1 MAEEYSNQNA
11 KKVLAA
17 DADPAVLQAV
27 KDQLGVLGFHTT
39 TVDTD
44 TMATEHLK
52 SEMFGVILVDHD
64 LGGPGAGVK
73 LLELAKE
80 MQPDGS
86 RLLLASG
93 VGVDEMTKIV
103 TKGLVFRYLTK
114 PWMTNDMKVA
124 ALNAAERYSLRKEIE
139 AQENR
144 IDTLTEKL
152 QVTEQAVSQAN
163 ANLGATEAE
172 GSEDSGVAAAPAPRI
187 SVSYSADDENIA
199 LAAMNRM
206 LYTFHPNLGNTA
218 LRAKALCATIA
229 DAMGLSEEETH
240 ILSLAAQT
248 HDVGLMSCEIGMVRR
263 WMRSPAKCTIEEMEV
278 IKKHPEI
285 AEETLLSLNEAYAP
299 VAKIV
304 RHHHENWDGS
314 GYPDKLKGETIPKL
328 ARLLAPVIYYCNQ
341 NMADMALIREMETEL
356 ADRAY
361 DPDAVRSLVQAVPLT
376 RMPRGEREILLIEL
390 RPGMELARPIVNTNN
405 MKLVDAGVILEEKH
419 VNKVHSINNMTPIN
433 PLCLVFC

>member
-1 MAEEYSNQNA
+1 MAEEYTNQNA
-11 KKVLAA
+11 KKALVA
-17 DADPAVLQAV
+17 DSDPAVLQAV
-27 KDQLGVLGFHTT
+27 KEQLQGLGFLTT
-39 TVDTD
+39 AVDTD

-52 SEMFGVILVDHD
+52 SEMFGVIFVDHD
-64 LGGPGAGVK
+64 LGSPAGGIK

-103 TKGLVFRYLTK
+103 MKGLVFRCLTK

-139 AQENR
+139 AQESR
-144 IDTLTEKL
+144 IQTLTEKL
-152 QVTEQAVSQAN
+152 QSAEQAVNQVN
-163 ANLGATEAE
+163 ANRGASEEAT
-172 GSEDSGVAAAPAPRI
+172 EDSGGTAAAPATSI

-199 LAAMNRM
+199 LAAINRM

-218 LRAKALCATIA
+218 MRAKALCATIA
-229 DAMGLSEEETH
+229 ETMDLTSEEAR

-248 HDVGLMSCEIGMVRR
+248 HDVGLMSCEVGMVRR
-263 WMRSPAKCTIEEMEV
+263 WMRSPTKCSIEEMEV

-285 AEETLLSLNEAYAP
+285 AEETLLSLNESYGP
-299 VAKIV
+299 VAEIV
-304 RHHHENWDGS
+304 RHHHENWDGT

-328 ARLLAPVIYYCNQ
+328 ARLLGPVIYYCNQ
-341 NMADMALIREMETEL
+341 NMADMALIREMETDL
-356 ADRAY
+356 ADRVF
-361 DPDAVRSLVQAVPLT
+361 DPDAVRTLVQAIPLT

-390 RPGMELARPIVNTNN
+390 RAGMELARPIVNTNN

>member
-1 MAEEYSNQNA
+1 MAEEYSNQNS

-17 DADPAVLQAV
+17 DADLAVLQAV
-27 KDQLGVLGFHTT
+27 KEQLGLLGFHTT

-86 RLLLASG
+86 RILLASG

-103 TKGLVFRYLTK
+103 AKGLVFRYLTK

-124 ALNAAERYSLRKEIE
+124 ALNAAERYSLLKEIE
-139 AQENR
+139 AQESR
-144 IDTLTEKL
+144 IETLTEKL
-152 QVTEQAVSQAN
+152 QIAEQSVSQAN
-163 ANLGATEAE
+163 ANIGTTGET
-172 GSEDSGVAAAPAPRI
+172 SVDSGDTAASTPRI
-187 SVSYSADDENIA
+187 SVSFSENDENIA
-199 LAAMNRM
+199 LMAMNRM

-229 DAMGLSEEETH
+229 DSMGLSEDETR

-263 WMRSPAKCTIEEMEV
+263 WMRSPSKCSIEEMDV
-278 IKKHPEI
+278 IKKHPAI
-285 AEETLLSLNEAYAP
+285 AEETLLSLSESYAP

-356 ADRAY
+356 ADRVF
-361 DPDAVRSLVQAVPLT
+361 DPDAVRTLVQAVPLT

>member
-1 MAEEYSNQNA
+1 MAQEYSNQNS
-11 KKVLAA
+11 KKVLVA
-17 DADPAVLQAV
+17 DADAAVLQAL
-27 KDQLGVLGFHTT
+27 KDQLQNLGFHIT

-52 SEMFGVILVDHD
+52 SEMYGVVLVDHD
-64 LGGPGAGVK
+64 LGGAAGGIK

-80 MQPDGS
+80 MQPDSS

-139 AQENR
+139 AQQNR
-144 IDTLTEKL
+144 VDTLTEKV
-152 QVTEQAVSQAN
+152 QIAEQAVSDAN
-163 ANLGATEAE
+163 ASRGGAAAAPD
-172 GSEDSGVAAAPAPRI
+172 GSEEASDVPAPRI
-187 SVSYSADDENIA
+187 SVSYSEDDENIA
-199 LAAMNRM
+199 LTAMNRM

-218 LRAKALCATIA
+218 LRAKALCATIS
-229 DAMGLSEEETH
+229 DTMSLSSEESR

-248 HDVGLMSCEIGMVRR
+248 HDIGLMSCEIGMVRR
-263 WMRSPAKCTIEEMEV
+263 WMRSPAKCSIEEMEI
-278 IKKHPEI
+278 IKKHPAI
-285 AEETLLSLNEAYAP
+285 AEESLLFLNEAYAP
-299 VAKIV
+299 VAEIV
-304 RHHHENWDGS
+304 RHHHENWDGT

-328 ARLLAPVIYYCNQ
+328 SRLLGPVIYYCNQ

-356 ADRAY
+356 ADRVF
-361 DPDAVRSLVQAVPLT
+361 DPDAVRALVQAVPLT

-390 RPGMELARPIVNTNN
+390 KAGMELARPIVNTNN

-433 PLCLVFC
+433 PLCLVYC

>member
-1 MAEEYSNQNA
+1 MAQEYSNQNS
-11 KKVLAA
+11 KKVLVA
-17 DADPAVLQAV
+17 DADAAVLQAL
-27 KDQLGVLGFHTT
+27 KDQLQDLGFHIT

-52 SEMFGVILVDHD
+52 SEMYGVVFVDHD
-64 LGGPGAGVK
+64 LGGAAGGIK

-80 MQPDGS
+80 MQPDSS

-139 AQENR
+139 AQQNR
-144 IDTLTEKL
+144 VDTLTEKV
-152 QVTEQAVSQAN
+152 QIAEQAVSDINSNRENPADS
-163 ANLGATEAE
+163 
-172 GSEDSGVAAAPAPRI
+172 SEDSGATDASAPHI
-187 SVSYSADDENIA
+187 SVSYSEDDENIA
-199 LAAMNRM
+199 LMAMNRM

-218 LRAKALCATIA
+218 LRAKALCATIT
-229 DAMGLSEEETH
+229 DTMGLSPEEGR

-263 WMRSPAKCTIEEMEV
+263 WMRSPAKCSIEEMEI

-285 AEETLLSLNEAYAP
+285 AEESLLFLNEAYAP
-299 VAKIV
+299 VAEIV
-304 RHHHENWDGS
+304 RHHHENWDGT

-328 ARLLAPVIYYCNQ
+328 SRLLGPVIYYCNQ

-356 ADRAY
+356 ADRVF
-361 DPDAVRSLVQAVPLT
+361 DPDAVRALVQAVPLT

-390 RPGMELARPIVNTNN
+390 KAGMELARPIVNTNN

>member
-1 MAEEYSNQNA
+1 MAQEYSNQNS

-17 DADPAVLQAV
+17 DADSAVLQAL
-27 KDQLGVLGFHTT
+27 KDQLQDLGFHIT

-52 SEMFGVILVDHD
+52 SEMFGVVLVDHD
-64 LGGPGAGVK
+64 LGGAAGGIK

-80 MQPDGS
+80 MQPDSS

-139 AQENR
+139 AQQNR
-144 IDTLTEKL
+144 VDTLTEKV
-152 QVTEQAVSQAN
+152 QIAEQAVSDINSNRENPADS
-163 ANLGATEAE
+163 
-172 GSEDSGVAAAPAPRI
+172 SEDSGATDASAPHI
-187 SVSYSADDENIA
+187 SVSYSEDDENIA
-199 LAAMNRM
+199 LMAMNRM

-218 LRAKALCATIA
+218 LRAKALCATIT
-229 DAMGLSEEETH
+229 DTMGLSPEEGR

-263 WMRSPAKCTIEEMEV
+263 WMRSPAKCSIEEMEI

-285 AEETLLSLNEAYAP
+285 AEESLLFLNEAYAP
-299 VAKIV
+299 VAEIV
-304 RHHHENWDGS
+304 RHHHENWDGT

-328 ARLLAPVIYYCNQ
+328 SRLLGPVIYYCNQ

-356 ADRAY
+356 ADRVF
-361 DPDAVRSLVQAVPLT
+361 DPDAVRALVQAVPLT

-390 RPGMELARPIVNTNN
+390 KAGMELARPIVNTNN

>member
-1 MAEEYSNQNA
+1 MAEEYSNQNS
-11 KKVLAA
+11 KKVLVA
-17 DADPAVLQAV
+17 DADPAVLQAL
-27 KDQLGVLGFHTT
+27 KDQLQELGFHTT
-39 TVDTD
+39 AVDTD

-64 LGGPGAGVK
+64 LGGPAGGIK

-103 TKGLVFRYLTK
+103 TKGLVFRYMTK

-124 ALNAAERYSLRKEIE
+124 ALNAAERYSLRKEIDSKE
-139 AQENR
+139 SQ
-144 IDTLTEKL
+144 IHTLTEKL
-152 QVTEQAVSQAN
+152 QIAEQAVSQVN
-163 ANLGATEAE
+163 ANREVGEEA
-172 GSEDSGVAAAPAPRI
+172 SEDSEAPTAPAPRI
-187 SVSYSADDENIA
+187 SVSFSADDENIA
-199 LAAMNRM
+199 LSAMNRM

-229 DAMGLSEEETH
+229 DSLGLSSEEAR

-263 WMRSPAKCTIEEMEV
+263 WMRSPDKCSIEEMEI
-278 IKKHPEI
+278 IKKHPEL
-285 AEETLLSLNEAYAP
+285 AEETLLVLSESYAP
-299 VAKIV
+299 VAKVV
-304 RHHHENWDGS
+304 RHHHENWDGT

-328 ARLLAPVIYYCNQ
+328 ARLLGPVIYYCNQ

-356 ADRAY
+356 ADRVF
-361 DPDAVRSLVQAVPLT
+361 DPDAVRAMVQAVPLT
-376 RMPRGEREILLIEL
+376 SMPRGEREILLIEL
-390 RPGMELARPIVNTNN
+390 RAGMELARPIVNTNN
-405 MKLVDAGVILEEKH
+405 MKLIDAGVILEEKH
-419 VNKVHSINNMTPIN
+419 VNKVYSINNMTPIN

>member
-1 MAEEYSNQNA
+1 MAQEYSNQNS

-17 DADPAVLQAV
+17 DADSAVLQAL
-27 KDQLGVLGFHTT
+27 KDQLQDLGFHIT

-52 SEMFGVILVDHD
+52 SEMYGVVLVDHD
-64 LGGPGAGVK
+64 LGGAAGGIK

-80 MQPDGS
+80 MQPDSS

-139 AQENR
+139 AQQNR
-144 IDTLTEKL
+144 IDTLTEKV
-152 QVTEQAVSQAN
+152 QIAEQAVSEINSSREVETDASDGS
-163 ANLGATEAE
+163 GA
-172 GSEDSGVAAAPAPRI
+172 GDAPAPRI
-187 SVSYSADDENIA
+187 SVSYSEDDENIA
-199 LAAMNRM
+199 LTAMNRM

-218 LRAKALCATIA
+218 LRAKALCATIT
-229 DAMGLSEEETH
+229 DTMGLSSEEGR

-263 WMRSPAKCTIEEMEV
+263 WMRSPAKCSIEEMEI
-278 IKKHPEI
+278 IKKHSEI

-299 VAKIV
+299 VAEIV
-304 RHHHENWDGS
+304 RHHHENWDGT

-328 ARLLAPVIYYCNQ
+328 SRLLGPVIYYCNQ

-356 ADRAY
+356 ADRVF
-361 DPDAVRSLVQAVPLT
+361 DPDAVRALVQAVPLT

-390 RPGMELARPIVNTNN
+390 KAGMELARPIVNTNN
-405 MKLVDAGVILEEKH
+405 MKLVDAGLVLEEKH

>member
-1 MAEEYSNQNA
+1 MAQEYSNQNS

-17 DADPAVLQAV
+17 DADSAVLQAL
-27 KDQLGVLGFHTT
+27 KDQLQDLGFHIT

-52 SEMFGVILVDHD
+52 SEMFGVVLVDHD
-64 LGGPGAGVK
+64 LGGAAGGIK

-80 MQPDGS
+80 MQPDSS

-139 AQENR
+139 AQQSR
-144 IDTLTEKL
+144 VDTLTEKV
-152 QVTEQAVSQAN
+152 QIAEQAVSDVNSSRA
-163 ANLGATEAE
+163 AE
-172 GSEDSGVAAAPAPRI
+172 DAASDGSEAGDASAPRI
-187 SVSYSADDENIA
+187 SVSYSEDDENIA
-199 LAAMNRM
+199 LMAMNRM

-218 LRAKALCATIA
+218 LRAKALCATIT
-229 DAMGLSEEETH
+229 DTMGLSSEEGH

-248 HDVGLMSCEIGMVRR
+248 HDIGLMSCEIGMVRR
-263 WMRSPAKCTIEEMEV
+263 WMRSPAKCSIEEMEI

-285 AEETLLSLNEAYAP
+285 AEESLLFLNEAYAP
-299 VAKIV
+299 VAEIV
-304 RHHHENWDGS
+304 RHHHENWDGT

-328 ARLLAPVIYYCNQ
+328 SRLLGPVIYYCNQ

-356 ADRAY
+356 ADRVF
-361 DPDAVRSLVQAVPLT
+361 DPDAVRALVQAVPLT

-390 RPGMELARPIVNTNN
+390 KAGMELARPIVNTNN
-405 MKLVDAGVILEEKH
+405 MKLVDAGVVLEEKH

>member
-1 MAEEYSNQNA
+1 MAEEYSNQNS
-11 KKVLAA
+11 KKVLVA
-17 DADPAVLQAV
+17 DADPAVLQAL
-27 KDQLGVLGFHTT
+27 KDQLQELGFHTT
-39 TVDTD
+39 AVDTD

-64 LGGPGAGVK
+64 LGGPAGGIK

-103 TKGLVFRYLTK
+103 TKGLVFRYMTK

-124 ALNAAERYSLRKEIE
+124 ALNAAERYTLRKEIE

-144 IDTLTEKL
+144 IQTLTEKL
-152 QVTEQAVSQAN
+152 QSAEHAVSQIN
-163 ANLGATEAE
+163 SHLGESEEASE
-172 GSEDSGVAAAPAPRI
+172 GSGDAPAPRI

-199 LAAMNRM
+199 LMAMNRM

-218 LRAKALCATIA
+218 MRAKALCATIA
-229 DAMGLSEEETH
+229 DTMDLSSEEAR
-240 ILSLAAQT
+240 IMSLAAQT

-263 WMRSPAKCTIEEMEV
+263 WMRSPSKCSVEEMEI
-278 IKKHPEI
+278 IKKHPAI
-285 AEETLLSLNEAYAP
+285 AEETLMSLNEAYAP
-299 VAKIV
+299 VAEVV
-304 RHHHENWDGS
+304 RHHHENWDGT

-328 ARLLAPVIYYCNQ
+328 SRLLGPVIYYCNQ

-356 ADRAY
+356 ADRVF
-361 DPDAVRSLVQAVPLT
+361 DPDAVRALVQAVPLT

-390 RPGMELARPIVNTNN
+390 KAGMELARPIVNTNN
-405 MKLVDAGVILEEKH
+405 MKLVDSGVILEEKH

>member
-1 MAEEYSNQNA
+1 MAEEYSNQNS
-11 KKVLAA
+11 KKVLVA
-17 DADPAVLQAV
+17 DADPAVLQAL
-27 KDQLGVLGFHTT
+27 KDQLQELGFHTT
-39 TVDTD
+39 AVDTD

-64 LGGPGAGVK
+64 LGGPAGGIK

-103 TKGLVFRYLTK
+103 TKGLVFRYMTK

-124 ALNAAERYSLRKEIE
+124 ALNAAERYTLRKEIE

-144 IDTLTEKL
+144 IQTLTEKL
-152 QVTEQAVSQAN
+152 QSAEQAVSQIN
-163 ANLGATEAE
+163 SNLGESEEASE
-172 GSEDSGVAAAPAPRI
+172 GSGDAPAPRI

-199 LAAMNRM
+199 LMAMNRM

-218 LRAKALCATIA
+218 MRAKALCATIA
-229 DAMGLSEEETH
+229 DTMDLSSEEAR
-240 ILSLAAQT
+240 IMSLAAQT

-263 WMRSPAKCTIEEMEV
+263 WMRSPSKCSVEEMEI
-278 IKKHPEI
+278 IKKHPAI
-285 AEETLLSLNEAYAP
+285 AEETLMSLNEAYAP
-299 VAKIV
+299 VAEVV
-304 RHHHENWDGS
+304 RHHHENWDGT

-328 ARLLAPVIYYCNQ
+328 SRLLGPVIYYCNQ

-356 ADRAY
+356 ADRVF
-361 DPDAVRSLVQAVPLT
+361 DPDAVRTLVQAVPLT

-390 RPGMELARPIVNTNN
+390 KAGMELARPIVNTNN
-405 MKLVDAGVILEEKH
+405 MKLVDSGVILEEKH

>member
-1 MAEEYSNQNA
+1 MAQEYSNQNS

-17 DADPAVLQAV
+17 DADSAVLQAL
-27 KDQLGVLGFHTT
+27 KDQLQDLGFHIT

-52 SEMFGVILVDHD
+52 SEMFGVVLVDHD
-64 LGGPGAGVK
+64 LGGAAGGIK

-80 MQPDGS
+80 MQPDSS

-139 AQENR
+139 AQQSR
-144 IDTLTEKL
+144 VDTLTEKV
-152 QVTEQAVSQAN
+152 QIAEQAVSDINSNRENPADS
-163 ANLGATEAE
+163 
-172 GSEDSGVAAAPAPRI
+172 SEDSGATDASAPHI
-187 SVSYSADDENIA
+187 SVSYSEDDENIA
-199 LAAMNRM
+199 LMAMNRM

-218 LRAKALCATIA
+218 LRAKALCATIT
-229 DAMGLSEEETH
+229 DTMGLSSEEGH

-248 HDVGLMSCEIGMVRR
+248 HDIGLMSCEIGMVRR
-263 WMRSPAKCTIEEMEV
+263 WMRSPAKCSIEEMEI

-285 AEETLLSLNEAYAP
+285 AEESLLFLNEAYAP
-299 VAKIV
+299 VAEIV
-304 RHHHENWDGS
+304 RHHHENWDGT

-328 ARLLAPVIYYCNQ
+328 SRLLGPVIYYCNQ

-356 ADRAY
+356 ADRVF
-361 DPDAVRSLVQAVPLT
+361 DPDAVRALVQAVPLT

-390 RPGMELARPIVNTNN
+390 KAGMELARPIVNTNN
-405 MKLVDAGVILEEKH
+405 MKLVDAGVVLEEKH

>member
-1 MAEEYSNQNA
+1 MAQEYSNQNS

-17 DADPAVLQAV
+17 DADSAVLQAL
-27 KDQLGVLGFHTT
+27 KDQLQDLGFHIT

-52 SEMFGVILVDHD
+52 SEMFGVVLVDHD
-64 LGGPGAGVK
+64 LGGAAGGIK

-80 MQPDGS
+80 MQPDSS

-139 AQENR
+139 AQQSR
-144 IDTLTEKL
+144 VDTLTEKV
-152 QVTEQAVSQAN
+152 QIAEQAVSDVN
-163 ANLGATEAE
+163 SSRGAEDAASD
-172 GSEDSGVAAAPAPRI
+172 GSEAGDAPAPRI
-187 SVSYSADDENIA
+187 SVSYSEDDENIA
-199 LAAMNRM
+199 LMAMNRM

-218 LRAKALCATIA
+218 LRAKALCATIT
-229 DAMGLSEEETH
+229 DTMGLSSEEGR

-248 HDVGLMSCEIGMVRR
+248 HDIGLMSCEIGMVRR
-263 WMRSPAKCTIEEMEV
+263 WMRSPAKCSIEEMEI

-285 AEETLLSLNEAYAP
+285 AEESLLFLNEAYAP
-299 VAKIV
+299 VAEIV
-304 RHHHENWDGS
+304 RHHHENWDGT

-328 ARLLAPVIYYCNQ
+328 SRLLGPVIYYCNQ

-356 ADRAY
+356 ADRVF
-361 DPDAVRSLVQAVPLT
+361 DPDAVRALVQAVPLT

-390 RPGMELARPIVNTNN
+390 KAGMELARPIVNTNN
-405 MKLVDAGVILEEKH
+405 MKLVDAGVVLEEKH
-419 VNKVHSINNMTPIN
+419 VSKVHSINNMTPIN

>member
-1 MAEEYSNQNA
+1 MAEEYTNQNA
-11 KKVLAA
+11 KRALVA
-17 DADPAVLQAV
+17 DSDPAVLQAI
-27 KDQLGVLGFHTT
+27 KDQLRNLGFHITA
-39 TVDTD
+39 VDTD

-52 SEMFGVILVDHD
+52 SEMFGVIFVDHD
-64 LGGPGAGVK
+64 LGGPAGGIK

-93 VGVDEMTKIV
+93 VGVDDMTRIV

-124 ALNAAERYSLRKEIE
+124 ALNAAERYSLRKEID
-139 AQENR
+139 AQESR
-144 IDTLTEKL
+144 IHTLTEKL
-152 QVTEQAVSQAN
+152 QIAEQAVSQVN
-163 ANLGATEAE
+163 ANREVGEEA
-172 GSEDSGVAAAPAPRI
+172 SEDSEAPTAPAPRI
-187 SVSYSADDENIA
+187 SVSFSADDENIA
-199 LAAMNRM
+199 LSAMNRM

-229 DAMGLSEEETH
+229 NSLNLSSEEAR

-248 HDVGLMSCEIGMVRR
+248 HDIGLMSCEIGMVRR
-263 WMRSPAKCTIEEMEV
+263 WMRSPDKCSIEEMEI
-278 IKKHPEI
+278 IKKHPEL
-285 AEETLLSLNEAYAP
+285 AEETLLVLSESYVP
-299 VAKIV
+299 VAKVV
-304 RHHHENWDGS
+304 RHHHENWDGT

-328 ARLLAPVIYYCNQ
+328 ARLLGPVIYYCNQ

-356 ADRAY
+356 ADRVF
-361 DPDAVRSLVQAVPLT
+361 DPDAVRAMIQAVPLT
-376 RMPRGEREILLIEL
+376 SMPRGEREILLIEL
-390 RPGMELARPIVNTNN
+390 RAGMELARPIVNTNN
-405 MKLVDAGVILEEKH
+405 MKLIDAGVILEEKH